1 MHGIP
6 PRLGAAIAT
15 YLYEQALTIPGV
27 DRELHKLAVGVANDT
42 IDFRK
47 ALNAAYDLLPPND
60 DVPDIEAYTDALE
73 NRLLDEIVG
82 MRNADRVQSYNIRFR
97 PDTNPALASR
107 LRLDL
112 NVAPDL
118 TTLKHLMSGR
128 DSTGGEIA
136 GKLIRKNSVAFIP
149 IVWSPAKEVS
159 IAFALAGSDE
169 RIGILDAHRAAVEA
183 GMQRVAEICGRI
195 RSTHGNESSDVTWVT
210 FDHWQSKSGDP
221 LLHTHAILL
230 NSAHSRTSG
239 RVGSV
244 DSYVLPYKSAELR
257 QAYNRPLAD
266 GLYRLGI
273 DAWFDENSRLTRIG
287 NIPEALVSEFSQR
300 NQRISALAREYA
312 NEKGKDFDSL
322 SKPVQRKLTTAAS
335 YASRQQDQGHISSPE
350 ELRSRAQAK
359 GWTIP
364 ELFATMPT
372 GRYHRQH
379 EEMDWDDDIKPNRNM
394 PSL

>member
-1 MHGIP
+1 MHGVP
-6 PRLGAAIAT
+6 PGLGAAVAT
-15 YLYEQALTIPGV
+15 YLYEQAITVPGI
-27 DRELHKLAVGVANDT
+27 DRELHKLAVAVANET
-42 IDFRK
+42 LDFRK

-60 DVPDIEAYTDALE
+60 DVPDIEAYTDVLE

-82 MRNADRVQSYNIRFR
+82 MRNPDRVQSYNVRVR

-112 NVAPDL
+112 NVVPDL
-118 TTLKHLMSGR
+118 TTLKHLMSAR
-128 DSTGGEIA
+128 DSIGNEIA
-136 GKLIRKNSVAFIP
+136 GKLIRKNSVAFLP

-159 IAFALAGSDE
+159 VAFALAGSNE
-169 RIGILDAHRAAVEA
+169 RAGILRAHRAAVES
-183 GMQRVAEICGRI
+183 GMQKVAEISGRI
-195 RSTHGNESSDVTWVT
+195 RSTHGNEHSDVTWIT

-230 NSAHSRTSG
+230 NSAHSRVSG

-244 DSYVLPYKSAELR
+244 DTYVLPYKSAELR

-266 GLYRLGI
+266 GLRLMGI
-273 DAWFDENSRLTRIG
+273 DAWYDENTRLARIG

-300 NQRISALAREYA
+300 NKRIEALAREYA
-312 NEKGKDFDSL
+312 SGKGKDFYSL

-350 ELRSRAQAK
+350 ELRSRAQSK

-364 ELFATMPT
+364 ALFATMPT

-379 EEMDWDDDIKPNRNM
+379 EEIDWEDDLKPNRNM
-394 PSL
+394 PTL